1 MAKRKYSV
9 DERTIARRLKEG
21 RGSGFGKDYKPWIY
35 VHDIPSKGISTRV
48 NGWKTDRLHHLL
60 SNLELQYF
68 YILEFSS
75 IVTDIREQYPLERNK
90 TRSIAER
97 IRYKHP
103 TDPST
108 QTPIVMTTDFLVT
121 IKQSGKFVEQART
134 IKYSNDLSSK
144 RTLEKLEI
152 ERVYWLEENIDW
164 GIVTEK
170 DIDPV
175 IADNVSWLY
184 EYKNL
189 SALNPLTHKD
199 VGHIHKFLVP
209 NIISNRQIPL
219 RDLTNAC
226 DDKLGYSNSLGS
238 SLSVVR
244 YLIANKRLKVDMKI
258 PLNPS
263 EPLAIL
269 DIAPNK
275 H

>member
-1 MAKRKYSV
+1 MARRKYSV

-35 VHDIPSKGISTRV
+35 VHDIPSKGLSTRV
-48 NGWKTDRLHHLL
+48 QGWKTERLHHFL

-75 IVTDIREQYPLERNK
+75 IVTDSREQYPLERSK

-97 IRYKHP
+97 LKYKHP

-108 QTPIVMTTDFLVT
+108 QTHIVMTTDFLVT

-134 IKYSNDLSSK
+134 IKHSNDLSSE

-152 ERVYWLEENIDW
+152 ERIYWLEENIDW

-170 DIDPV
+170 DIDPI

-184 EYKNL
+184 EYKDL
-189 SALNPLTHKD
+189 SALNPLTNKD
-199 VGHIHKFLVP
+199 VSRIHKFLVP
-209 NIISNRQIPL
+209 NISNGQTPL

-226 DDKLGYSNSLGS
+226 DGKLGYSNSMGS

-244 YLIANKRLKVDMKI
+244 YLIANKLLKVDMKKPI
-258 PLNPS
+258 NPS